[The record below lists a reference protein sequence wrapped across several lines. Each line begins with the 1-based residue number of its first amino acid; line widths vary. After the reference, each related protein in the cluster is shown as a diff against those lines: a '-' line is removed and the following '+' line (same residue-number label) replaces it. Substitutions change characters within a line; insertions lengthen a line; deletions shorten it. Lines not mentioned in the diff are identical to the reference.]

1 MATVLGD
8 PALKAVLQWIAAS
21 AEGRA
26 VVAEALAALGEPQA
40 HGRG

>member
-1 MATVLGD
+1 VGD
-8 PALKAVLQWIAAS
+8 PLPPQAPLS

-40 HGRG
+40 NGHG